1 MADTASNILQSAS
14 RLFATEGYGAASLSA
29 VAEAAGTSKQVLLH
43 HYGSK
48 ERLYLSV
55 LREVGVKLA
64 ATVAKAQVEATGPAS
79 QLEQVLMSL
88 LSPQNDELV
97 RLTLRALLAIQS
109 SDAQAVHW
117 PLQPFLESLRALALA
132 ASKKESVPDDER
144 GFAAVYGLLGG
155 VSYLLISR
163 NALTGMYGE
172 RRADQIEQGF
182 RQDIRARIA
191 GL

>member
-1 MADTASNILQSAS
+1 MADTASKILQSAS
-14 RLFATEGYGAASLSA
+14 RLFATEGYVAASLSA

-109 SDAQAVHW
+109 SDAQSVHW
-117 PLQPFLESLRALALA
+117 PLQPFLESLRTLALA
-132 ASKKESVPDDER
+132 ASKKEMPRSTASMHAMRIISAPWACIGQFKNVF
-144 GFAAVYGLLGG
+144 GFASPAV
-155 VSYLLISR
+155 
-163 NALTGMYGE
+163 T
-172 RRADQIEQGF
+172 
-182 RQDIRARIA
+182 
-191 GL
+191 